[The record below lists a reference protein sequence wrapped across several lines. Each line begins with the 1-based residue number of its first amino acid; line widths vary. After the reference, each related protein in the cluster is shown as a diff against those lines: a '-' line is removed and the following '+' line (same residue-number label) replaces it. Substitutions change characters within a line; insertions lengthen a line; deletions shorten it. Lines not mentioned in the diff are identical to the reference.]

1 MSWKSGRPACI
12 CVLAGTVLFGCT
24 EATPNY
30 CQQSHDCPAGRVCDV
45 ARAVCISPDAAIE
58 TKDGGSPYAF
68 EVSATAEV
76 RSSDVPYASEV
87 AVDQTVQTIDVAID
101 AADQVDAPGGTID
114 SSSVEAMGPDVSVP
128 DGAGTCGINADCLDP
143 TKPFCA
149 NSLCVGCQA
158 AGTAACGS
166 RVCDATSGRCVEC
179 TLDSECDKEPGKGFC
194 VANAC
199 AGCQSGLATACSARS
214 ASKPVCAADGTLGG
228 QCVECNADTECKT
241 PENSFCVANACA
253 GCQSAAAAACSAR
266 SASKPACAASGTLGG
281 QCVECAAD
289 TDCKTPEKSFCVANA
304 CAGCQ
309 SAAATACSARLA
321 DKPVCAAGGTF
332 AGQCVACLNDAD
344 CKALAAPICSDSNT
358 CVKCT
363 SDSQCA
369 AKLGNDPGVCMAH
382 QDGRCATDAE
392 TLYVANV
399 SGCSSSDTTGGTANQ
414 PLCTLQ
420 AAVSRLSTN
429 TSKRL
434 VVLRSSA
441 DAVSVTSAT
450 QVSIVGQNSASIAT
464 GAVNAGISVSGTGN
478 LYVRDLNVVGSLVST
493 TGISA
498 GPGTSLRLERAKV
511 LNNGGGGI
519 LLNGAAF
526 DFEDVLVSGNGTGID
541 GSTTWSGIYLKALPN
556 AGVATQLSFVSVVN
570 NGSPGLNCVYAV
582 PTVPGSNGTVYA
594 SGNGGTGGVNVIP
607 TCGLTTCSPA
617 LAGTC
622 GSSLAP

>member
-1 MSWKSGRPACI
+1 
-12 CVLAGTVLFGCT
+12 
-24 EATPNY
+24 
-30 CQQSHDCPAGRVCDV
+30 
-45 ARAVCISPDAAIE
+45 
-58 TKDGGSPYAF
+58 
-68 EVSATAEV
+68 
-76 RSSDVPYASEV
+76 
-87 AVDQTVQTIDVAID
+87 
-101 AADQVDAPGGTID
+101 
-114 SSSVEAMGPDVSVP
+114 
-128 DGAGTCGINADCLDP
+128 
-143 TKPFCA
+143 
-149 NSLCVGCQA
+149 
-158 AGTAACGS
+158 
-166 RVCDATSGRCVEC
+166 
-179 TLDSECDKEPGKGFC
+179 
-194 VANAC
+194 
-199 AGCQSGLATACSARS
+199 
-214 ASKPVCAADGTLGG
+214 VCAADGTLGG
-228 QCVECNADTECKT
+228 QCVECTADIECKT
-241 PENSFCVANACA
+241 PEKGFCVANACA

-344 CKALAAPICSDSNT
+344 CNALAAPICSDSNT

-382 QDGRCATDAE
+382 QDGRCAKDAE

-420 AAVSRLSTN
+420 AAVTRLNTN
-429 TSKRL
+429 TNKRL
-434 VVLRSSA
+434 VLLRSSA

-493 TGISA
+493 MGISA
-498 GPGTSLRLERAKV
+498 GPGTSLRLEKAKV

-582 PTVPGSNGTVYA
+582 PTTVPGSTGTVYA